1 MTASWLTT
9 RRPADNPEIP
19 LALVPAPRLTTWP
32 LRAAAGAGL
41 LAGTWWALKQPAAQR
56 VDVRVGDAIR
66 RFGTPQLDRAVTAT
80 TDLGSIYAV
89 LGVAA
94 TLNALGRPRAAADVL
109 GTGMAAWNLSQW
121 NKTRV
126 RRARPYEADAVRRLI
141 RKPTG
146 SSFPSGHAAVGMAV
160 FTVLADRS
168 TTTLGRR
175 VLQLVAAYVGFSR
188 VYVGVHYPTDVLGGA
203 GMGLAVSAL
212 WRGPVASANAVLL
225 GRLWGLWRRRRQ
237 GVRHRK

>member
-1 MTASWLTT
+1 VTASLLGR
-9 RRPADNPEIP
+9 RRPAVVEVPA
-19 LALVPAPRLTTWP
+19 ALVPPPRLTTWP

-41 LAGTWWALKQPAAQR
+41 LGGTWWALKHPAAQR
-56 VDVRVGDAIR
+56 LDVRVGDAVR
-66 RFGTPQLDRAVTAT
+66 RFGTPVLDRAVTAT
-80 TDLGSIYAV
+80 TDLGSLYAV
-89 LGVAA
+89 LGVATSLA
-94 TLNALGRPRAAADVL
+94 ALGRRRAAADVV

-126 RRARPYEADAVRRLI
+126 RRARPYEADGVRRLI

-168 TTTLGRR
+168 GTTLGRR
-175 VLQLVAAYVGFSR
+175 ILQAIAAYVGFSR

-203 GMGLAVSAL
+203 GMGLAISAL
-212 WRGPVASANAVLL
+212 WRGPIATANAVALR
-225 GRLWGLWRRRRQ
+225 RLWAAWARRPGRR
-237 GVRHRK
+237 K